1 MGKFGLSAIDHTTA
15 ASQAILP
22 AINADFA
29 AGEEGEIVEII
40 ATGGGTTGAADTEHI
55 MRGTRSTNA
64 TAGTSTAQ
72 TAQQFNLNGNAA
84 QAAGAVLY
92 TVIPAVLD
100 TIHEVMFGFNQRGGM
115 RWAVPRGEG
124 VDMDGDQSKGSYAVS
139 LASSA
144 AGKVD
149 ANMHW
154 WEP

>member
-1 MGKFGLSAIDHTTA
+1 MGKFAISAIDHTTA
-15 ASQAILP
+15 TAILP
-22 AINADFA
+22 AVQATGA
-29 AGEEGEIVEII
+29 TGEEAEIVEMM
-40 ATGGGTTGAADTEHI
+40 ATGSGITAAADTEHT

-64 TAGTSTAQ
+64 GAGTSTAQ
-72 TAQQFNLNGNAA
+72 TAVEFNEKGNVAKL
-84 QAAGAVLY
+84 AGQVLY
-92 TVIPAVLD
+92 TVIPTVLD

-124 VDMDGDQSKGSYAVS
+124 VVVNGDETKLAYAMS
-139 LASSA
+139 IISSA